1 MHKKIIGLFCGALM
15 VMVVGCD
22 SAHPPLTIV
31 TGTVTYDGE
40 PLDDATVALIPSG
53 GDGTIKPASGK
64 TDAQGN
70 FTLTTTYP
78 DGQHIAGAGEG
89 GYMMLVSKYPT
100 IEGDDALVVDIDDD
114 GAMEEQMEADEAS
127 MAMDDEGPKSLIHTQ
142 FNMAYSTGTGWDNKC
157 SVGAIESPTI
167 LKITL
172 NSNGTG
178 KIE

>member
-1 MHKKIIGLFCGALM
+1 MYKKIIGLFCGALM
-15 VMVVGCD
+15 VMVVGCG

-31 TGTVTYDGE
+31 TGTVTYDGK
-40 PLDDATVALIPSG
+40 PLDDATVALIPNV
-53 GDGTIKPASGK
+53 GDGTTKPASGT

-78 DGQHIAGAGEG
+78 DGEHIAGAGEG
-89 GYMMLVSKYPT
+89 GYMMLVSKYPKV
-100 IEGDDALVVDIDDD
+100 EADEALAVDVDDD
-114 GAMEEQMEADEAS
+114 EAMEEQMTAD
-127 MAMDDEGPKSLIHTQ
+127 AMEMEDEGPESLINTQ
-142 FNMAYSTGTGWDNKC
+142 FNTAYSTGTGWDNKC